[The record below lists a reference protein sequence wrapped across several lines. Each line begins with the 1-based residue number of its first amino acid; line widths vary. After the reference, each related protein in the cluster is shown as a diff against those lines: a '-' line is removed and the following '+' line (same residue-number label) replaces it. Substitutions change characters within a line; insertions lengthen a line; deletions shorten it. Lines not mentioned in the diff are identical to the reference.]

1 MRVLPPL
8 LCLFAGLLGAC
19 GNYDLTV
26 NDRVVY
32 TPEPL
37 FTQFDVAD
45 TALRKCIRKAIED
58 EHVTAAGQLRAIS
71 CTGAGVADLQG
82 LATFTQ
88 IERLDLSSNSIG
100 DISELGALTVL
111 QALYLDHNRVVD
123 AMPLY
128 QLPALHT
135 LDLSANP
142 DLRCPASGSLVW
154 VESLT
159 LPRHCR

>member
-1 MRVLPPL
+1 MRVLQPL
-8 LCLFAGLLGAC
+8 LCLLALLLGGC
-19 GNYDLTV
+19 GNYDVTV

-37 FTQFDVAD
+37 FTQFEIAD
-45 TALRKCIRKAIED
+45 TALRNCIRKAIED
-58 EHVTAAGQLRAIS
+58 GLVTAAGQLRAID
-71 CTGAGVADLQG
+71 CAGAGVANLQG

-88 IERLDLSSNSIG
+88 IERLDLSSNSIS

-123 AMPLY
+123 AVPLY
-128 QLPALHT
+128 QLPTLHT